1 MKILD
6 KYIAKNFL
14 FGYMISFAV
23 LMGLRIVLDLFI
35 NLDEFA
41 EHSDLGGAAV
51 LMNIARYYGFQ
62 SALYF
67 RDFAGMITV
76 NAAVFSLWKITRNN
90 ELIAVMASGV
100 SLKRVLAPIVV
111 LAIALTSLYV
121 VDQELII
128 PSIGSKLMR
137 THDELPGQEK
147 YPITYIEDENNTL
160 ISSANFEEQN
170 AEMTQPVLV
179 FRSPAQAKAR
189 FQIDGV
195 VWADSAEYNSDL
207 GGWNLENGRYFS
219 IQRTRSDE
227 INLYKPQPIE
237 FYSSDLTP
245 EQIPQRRKQAYL
257 SILSSAQLAELARQK
272 SRIKDLAQL
281 YSQKH
286 FRITDPA
293 INLVMLLLALPLL
306 VCRDPKQMKTAVMYS
321 FAMTF
326 ACFVVAAVCKMLATE
341 VFFQHVWPELWAWAP
356 VIIFFPIACL
366 ELESMRT

>member
-6 KYIAKNFL
+6 KYIARNFL
-14 FGYMISFAV
+14 FGYLISFAV
-23 LMGLRIVLDLFI
+23 LMGLRIVLDLFV

-41 EHSDLGGAAV
+41 EHAGLGAGAV
-51 LMNIARYYGFQ
+51 LMNIVRYYGFQ

-100 SLKRVLAPIVV
+100 SLKRVIAPIIV

-121 VDQELII
+121 VDQEILI

-137 THDELPGQEK
+137 AHDELPGQEK
-147 YPITYIEDENNTL
+147 YPITFIEDENNTL
-160 ISSANFEEQN
+160 VSSVNFIEQDQAMN
-170 AEMTQPVLV
+170 EPVLI
-179 FRSPAQAKAR
+179 FRSPAGKAR
-189 FQIDGV
+189 YQIDGI
-195 VWADSAEYNSDL
+195 VWADFARYNDTA
-207 GGWNLENGRYFS
+207 GGWNLENGKYFS
-219 IQRTRSDE
+219 IQRTRSE
-227 INLYKPQPIE
+227 EMNLYKPQSLE

-257 SILSSAQLAELARQK
+257 TILSSAQLAELAEQK

-286 FRITDPA
+286 FRITDP
-293 INLVMLLLALPLL
+293 IVNLVMLLLALPLL
-306 VCRDPKQMKTAVMYS
+306 VCRDPKHMKTAVMYS

-366 ELESMRT
+366 ELEAMRT